1 MTNAILKLACVAG
14 VFAMLSSAASAQS
27 GRRLPVA
34 PGKVSA
40 ETMQMLRA
48 YGVRKQ
54 YCCQFRRGCLSGPV
68 DGSKVCRDLGGTP
81 YRNSVCVNVATPG
94 GNPVGECQDP

>member
-1 MTNAILKLACVAG
+1 
-14 VFAMLSSAASAQS
+14 MLSSTAWAQS

-34 PGKVSA
+34 PNKVSA
-40 ETMQMLRA
+40 ETMKLLRA

-54 YCCQFRRGCLSGPV
+54 YCCQLRRHCFGGPV
-68 DGSKVCRDLGGTP
+68 DGSAVCRQLGGTP
-81 YRNSVCVNVATPG
+81 YRNSVCVNIAPPG